1 MVNKEPLS
9 IVENTMSLDEARE
22 IKWLRSNPRPLGEL
36 LDEGYLTEARLKW
49 AAEKAFAPELKQAA
63 QVLLR
68 SIGKPPQAKTEKSQ
82 ENFLTPFPSESFH
95 IQITL
100 EQARKTAWP
109 FNPYKGQ
116 LIGGLLDTK
125 QLSLKEL
132 GYAIENAWDDRV
144 RKAAITLTLAQLK
157 QVLEDPAP
165 SAGFLNVVK
174 SPERSFSERKQLAY
188 SFLQGGF
195 LGAGIAVAVA
205 VVIVS
210 IMHLTSSETKF
221 LPQYIATL
229 ATPSGIL
236 VEAIM
241 LILCFGVFKLAMYLM
256 DWVVDGLEKQIS
268 NHRLGQ
274 EGEDNVIE
282 RIRPL
287 LDGSWYLFR
296 NLVLPGLNKSDIDA
310 VLIGPPGLWVL
321 EIKTFNGKYR
331 VIDDQWQYQKN
342 NAWKP
347 VKSNPTRQAVNN
359 AVRLSEFLKAN
370 NIKEWVTPVVVW
382 ASHESTLTIQ
392 NSTTNIWML
401 EQLSDEIGNLLNTQK
416 ISDAN
421 QKIMVDKLTQLYLN
435 NP

>member
-1 MVNKEPLS
+1 M
-9 IVENTMSLDEARE
+9 I
-22 IKWLRSNPRPLGEL
+22 GE
-36 LDEGYLTEARLKW
+36 
-49 AAEKAFAPELKQAA
+49 
-63 QVLLR
+63 
-68 SIGKPPQAKTEKSQ
+68 
-82 ENFLTPFPSESFH
+82 
-95 IQITL
+95 
-100 EQARKTAWP
+100 
-109 FNPYKGQ
+109 
-116 LIGGLLDTK
+116 LLDTK

-157 QVLEDPAP
+157 QVLEDPTP

-174 SPERSFSERKQLAY
+174 SPERSFSERKQLVY
-188 SFLQGGF
+188 SFLQGVF
-195 LGAGIAVAVA
+195 LGIFFAAAVAVT
-205 VVIVS
+205 INQ
-210 IMHLTSSETKF
+210 IMHLTSSETKP
-221 LPQYIATL
+221 LPQLITTL
-229 ATPSGIL
+229 IATPSGIL
-236 VEAIM
+236 VTAIM
-241 LILCFGVFKLAMYLM
+241 SLLVFGGFKLTMYLV
-256 DWVVDGLEKQIS
+256 DWVIEGLEKQIN

-274 EGEDNVIE
+274 EGEDDVIE

-287 LDGSWYLFR
+287 LDGNWYLFR

-331 VIDDQWQYQKN
+331 VIDDQWQYQKSN
-342 NAWKP
+342 TWKP

-359 AVRLSEFLKAN
+359 AVRLSEFLKSN

-382 ASHESTLTIQ
+382 ASHESSLTIQ

-401 EQLSDEIGNLLNTQK
+401 EQLSDEIGNLLNAQK

-421 QKIMVDKLTQLYLN
+421 QKIIVDKLTQLCLN